1 MEQQP
6 TEIRHIWRFPED
18 LDFVEC
24 QHLPTIQLVHFIK
37 FPCNIE
43 TSGGTVPARIGDCLM
58 VGKNGL
64 LYPIQLDEFNSLYK
78 LT

>member
-24 QHLPTIQLVHFIK
+24 VHRPIIQLVHFLK

-43 TSGGTVPARIGDCLM
+43 TSGGTVPARVGDCLM

-64 LYPIQLDEFNSLYK
+64 LYPIQRAEYDDLFDLK
-78 LT
+78 